1 MNKFQIAYIL
11 IFLFSLIG
19 ISGNIELDIPTA
31 THCWVILIA
40 SGFLTLGKF
49 TYLYLKEVR

>member
-11 IFLFSLIG
+11 IFFISLIG
-19 ISGNIELDIPTA
+19 VCGNIELEVATA
-31 THCWVILIA
+31 LHCWVILIA